1 MEIIFFFL
9 MYGVL
14 NYNHKPLE
22 LLQDKLTL
30 LEGHQEDQP
39 HEQHWGD
46 LSFSSFCLETLHTFV
61 HLA

>member
-1 MEIIFFFL
+1 

-14 NYNHKPLE
+14 NYNQKPLE

-39 HEQHWGD
+39 HKQHWGD